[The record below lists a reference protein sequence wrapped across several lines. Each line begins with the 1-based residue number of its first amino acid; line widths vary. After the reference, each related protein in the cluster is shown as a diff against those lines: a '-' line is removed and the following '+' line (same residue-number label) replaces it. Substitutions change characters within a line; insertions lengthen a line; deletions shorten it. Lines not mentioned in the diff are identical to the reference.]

1 MWARAYVCVYH
12 DLARGTQARVTF
24 AALIRGQ
31 ISVSTRER
39 KIIGEE
45 GSFCEIPFVASNG
58 YYFVKSIG
66 II

>member
-39 KIIGEE
+39 KIIGEGE
-45 GSFCEIPFVASNG
+45 SFCEIPFVASNG
-58 YYFVKSIG
+58 
-66 II
+66 

>member
-1 MWARAYVCVYH
+1 MRVRVCMCVYH
-12 DLARGTQARVTF
+12 DLARATQARVTF

-45 GSFCEIPFVASNG
+45 GSFCEIPFVAGNG